1 MAPPLSQEIRF
12 CGTRD
17 GLRLAYAVTG
27 RAASGRAAP
36 GRGPVLVRA
45 AHFLT
50 HVEFDLQSPVWRPW
64 LETLGRDRTLVR
76 YDGRGCGLS
85 DHPATPLC
93 LDSWVADLEAVVD
106 AAGLERFALLGCSQ
120 GGAVSV
126 AYAARH
132 PERVSA
138 LVLLGSYARGL
149 MRRHPTPEQVREAQ
163 LLLEMI
169 EIGWGRE
176 NPAFRQAFT
185 SLYLP
190 GGRPDEVQWFNEME
204 RLSTTPAH
212 AARTVAA
219 FGQIDVS
226 DEAARVRCP
235 TLVLHARGDARVPFD
250 EGRRM
255 AGLIPG
261 ARFVPLDSANHMLLS
276 HEAAFAHCF
285 SEMHAFLSAH
295 DPVPAGACAAF
306 QALTPRERELLEL
319 LARGLDNLQIAAH
332 LAVSEKTVRNKV
344 SAVFE
349 KLGVGSRGR
358 AIVLAREA
366 GFGRGSGPGPG

>member
-1 MAPPLSQEIRF
+1 MKPATPKLSQAIRF
-12 CGTRD
+12 CTTDD
-17 GLRLAYAVTG
+17 GVRLAYATTG
-27 RAASGRAAP
+27 Q
-36 GRGPVLVRA
+36 GPPLVRA

-50 HVEFDLQSPVWRPW
+50 HVEFDLHSPVWRPW
-64 LETLGRDRTLVR
+64 LETLSDHRTLLR

-85 DHPATPLC
+85 DAPTTPLS
-93 LDSWVADLEAVVD
+93 LDRWVADLEAVVD
-106 AAGLERFALLGCSQ
+106 AAGLERFPLLGCSQ

-149 MRRHPTPEQVREAQ
+149 MHRQPTPAQVREAK

-169 EIGWGRE
+169 EVGWGSE

-190 GGRPDEVQWFNEME
+190 GGRPDQVQWFNELE

-212 AARTVAA
+212 AARTLAA

-226 DEAARVRCP
+226 EQATQLRCP

-261 ARFVPLDSANHMLLS
+261 ARFVPLESANHVLLG
-276 HEAAFAHCF
+276 HEPAFAQCF
-285 SEMHAFLSAH
+285 DEIHAFLAEH
-295 DPVPAGACAAF
+295 DPASSPAKGGDDAF
-306 QALTPRERELLEL
+306 PALTPRERELLEL
-319 LARGLDNLQIAAH
+319 LARGLDNAQIAAH

-344 SAVFE
+344 SAVFD
-349 KLGVGSRGR
+349 KLGVGSRAQ
-358 AIVLAREA
+358 AIVRAREA
-366 GFGRGSGPGPG
+366 GFGRAAGQGL

>member
-1 MAPPLSQEIRF
+1 MPRSMAAAPLTQDIRF
-12 CGTRD
+12 CSTHD
-17 GLRLAYAVTG
+17 GLRLAYATTG
-27 RAASGRAAP
+27 Q
-36 GRGPVLVRA
+36 GPALVRA

-50 HVEFDLQSPVWRPW
+50 HLEFDPASPVWAPW
-64 LETLGRDRTLVR
+64 LQTLSRDRQLLR

-85 DHPATPLC
+85 DRTETPLS
-93 LDSWVADLEAVVD
+93 LDSWVADLEAVID

-126 AYAARH
+126 AYAVRH

-138 LVLLGSYARGL
+138 LVLLGSYTRGL
-149 MRRHPTPEQVREAQ
+149 MRRDPTPEQQREAQ
-163 LLLEMI
+163 LLLQMV
-169 EIGWGRE
+169 EIGWGSD

-190 GGRPDEVQWFNEME
+190 GGRPEQVQWFNELE
-204 RLSTTPAH
+204 RLSTSPAH
-212 AARTVAA
+212 AARTLAA

-226 DEAARVRCP
+226 DLAAQVRCP
-235 TLVLHARGDARVPFD
+235 TLVLHARGDARVPFE

-261 ARFVPLDSANHMLLS
+261 AHFVPLDSPNHVLLG
-276 HEAAFAHCF
+276 HEPAFAHCF
-285 SEMHAFLSAH
+285 GEVRDFLAQH
-295 DPVPAGACAAF
+295 DPAPASRSADFGT
-306 QALTPRERELLEL
+306 LTARERELLEL

-344 SAVFE
+344 SAVFD
-349 KLGVGSRGR
+349 KLGVATRAQ
-358 AIVLAREA
+358 AIVQAREA
-366 GFGRGSGPGPG
+366 GFGRTG

>member
-1 MAPPLSQEIRF
+1 MEPALSQTIRF
-12 CGTRD
+12 CSTD
-17 GLRLAYAVTG
+17 EALRLAYATTG
-27 RAASGRAAP
+27 Q
-36 GRGPVLVRA
+36 GPVLVRA

-50 HVEFDLQSPVWRPW
+50 HVEFDLHSPVWRPW
-64 LETLGRDRTLVR
+64 LETLSRDRTLLR

-85 DHPATPLC
+85 DSPATPLS
-93 LDSWVADLEAVVD
+93 LDRWVADLEAVVD
-106 AAGLERFALLGCSQ
+106 AAGVERFPLLGCSQ

-126 AYAARH
+126 AYAVRH

-149 MRRHPTPEQVREAQ
+149 MRRQPTPEQVREAQ

-169 EIGWGRE
+169 EVGWGRE

-190 GGRPDEVQWFNEME
+190 GGRPEQVQWFNELE
-204 RLSTTPAH
+204 RLSATPAH
-212 AARTVAA
+212 AARTLAA

-226 DEAARVRCP
+226 ELAAQVRCP

-261 ARFVPLDSANHMLLS
+261 ARFVPLDSANHVLLG

-285 SEMHAFLSAH
+285 GEIHAFLAEH
-295 DPVPAGACAAF
+295 DPAPAGGGAF
-306 QALTPRERELLEL
+306 RTLTPRERQLLEL

-332 LAVSEKTVRNKV
+332 LTVSEKTVRNKV
-344 SAVFE
+344 SAVFD
-349 KLGVGSRGR
+349 KLGVGSRAQ

-366 GFGRGSGPGPG
+366 GFGRAGKGL